1 MAIDMETAT
10 IFSVGFANEIPVGAL
25 LLVTD
30 QPMIVSGV
38 KTEASD
44 IVVTQNYVDR
54 HVDIGIEALLEI
66 KNNGVSVK
74 HLKF

>member
-1 MAIDMETAT
+1 M
-10 IFSVGFANEIPVGAL
+10 GFANEIPVGAL